1 MPRVNEMIESKY
13 LKKEDVGD
21 GKLMTISGFEKQ
33 NVAPQGEPAENKW
46 TVYFDETSKP
56 LVLNTTNLNLL
67 SMICGSDNTDDWV
80 GKKVVLF
87 NDPSVSYGGKLI
99 GGIRV
104 RAAKLRPG
112 TNHPGVPAVR
122 NDYEPPAQPTHRQ
135 APSTSH
141 APDDFDEDVPF

>member
-104 RAAKLRPG
+104 RKPQGRAARA
-112 TNHPGVPAVR
+112 NDAAPAR
-122 NDYEPPAQPTHRQ
+122 PAQPTHAQVQRDL
-135 APSTSH
+135 AP
-141 APDDFDEDVPF
+141 AGDDDFDSDIPF